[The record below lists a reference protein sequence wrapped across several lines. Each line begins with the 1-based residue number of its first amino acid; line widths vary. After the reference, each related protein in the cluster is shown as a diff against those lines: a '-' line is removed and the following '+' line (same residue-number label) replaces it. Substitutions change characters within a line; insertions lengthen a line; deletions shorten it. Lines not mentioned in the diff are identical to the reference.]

1 MDRVYESPVLDRMEV
16 LVEDGVAASYG
27 IDELIEDEPF

>member
-16 LVEDGVAASYG
+16 LVEDGVAASCY
-27 IDELIEDEPF
+27 IYEFIEDEPF